1 MKDFKDK
8 ILFVTGGASGAGFGQ
23 AKVFSEAGC
32 KVVIADIR
40 QDHLDQAMEYFRAKN
55 APAHAIKLDITD
67 RAAYAA
73 AADEVEEVFGGPPQ
87 ILHQHRGRQYV
98 RPSRGLHVRGL

>member
-8 ILFVTGGASGAGFGQ
+8 ILFVTGGASGAGLGQ

-32 KVVIADIR
+32 KVVIADVR
-40 QDHLDQAMEYFRAKN
+40 QDHLEQAAAYFREKN
-55 APAHAIKLDITD
+55 APVHTINLDITD

-73 AADEVEEVFGGPPQ
+73 LKPPPTT
-87 ILHQHRGRQYV
+87 ITIGSWGFALEAWSTAWS
-98 RPSRGLHVRGL
+98 PSCPG